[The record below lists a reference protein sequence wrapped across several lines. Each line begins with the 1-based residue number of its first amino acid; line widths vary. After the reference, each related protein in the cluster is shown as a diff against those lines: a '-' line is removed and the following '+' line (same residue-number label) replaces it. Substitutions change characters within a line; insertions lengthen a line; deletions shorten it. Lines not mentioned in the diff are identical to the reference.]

1 VSPAPV
7 SYYVYYRV
15 SAPHE
20 TAARQAVAS
29 MLHSLEQR
37 TSVIGRLMRRQDEP
51 LLWLEI
57 YEGVRDAVE
66 FETVL
71 SELIRASGLMALLEA
86 GVVRKTER
94 FVAAAP

>member
-1 VSPAPV
+1 MSSVPV

-29 MLHSLEQR
+29 MQLSLEQR

-51 LLWLEI
+51 LLWMEI

-66 FETVL
+66 FEKVL
-71 SELIRASGLMALLEA
+71 SELLDASGLMVLLEV
-86 GVVRKTER
+86 GVARKTER